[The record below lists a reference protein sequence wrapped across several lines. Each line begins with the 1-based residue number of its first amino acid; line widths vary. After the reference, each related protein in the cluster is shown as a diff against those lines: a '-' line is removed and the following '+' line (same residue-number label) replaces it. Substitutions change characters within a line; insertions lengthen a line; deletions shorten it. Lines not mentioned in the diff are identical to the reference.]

1 MKNRIFLIGFIVALS
16 AGCSTINLFEKNVS
30 VPDNAWKYEFQP
42 EIDFDISDTASF
54 YNIFFVFRHTE
65 AFGFNNIWVK
75 LTSTAPGDSASTTQQ
90 FDFPLTNQNKWTG
103 SAMDDIYEHR
113 IMIYSGPVKFRRSGK
128 YKVKLQQVM
137 RDSPLRH
144 VLNVGLRVEKV
155 KT

>member
-1 MKNRIFLIGFIVALS
+1 LKNRILLIGLMALLI
-16 AGCSTINLFEKNVS
+16 AGCNTINLFEKNVA

-42 EIDFDISDTASF
+42 EIDFDIADTTSF

-65 AFGFNNIWVK
+65 AFAFNNIWVK
-75 LTSTAPGDSASTTQQ
+75 VTSTSPGDSASTTQQ
-90 FDFPLTNQNKWTG
+90 FDFPLTSQNRWTG

-113 IMIYSGPVKFRRSGK
+113 IMIYNGPVKFKRSGK

-137 RDSPLRH
+137 RESPLH
-144 VLNVGLRVEKV
+144 SVLNVGLRVEKV